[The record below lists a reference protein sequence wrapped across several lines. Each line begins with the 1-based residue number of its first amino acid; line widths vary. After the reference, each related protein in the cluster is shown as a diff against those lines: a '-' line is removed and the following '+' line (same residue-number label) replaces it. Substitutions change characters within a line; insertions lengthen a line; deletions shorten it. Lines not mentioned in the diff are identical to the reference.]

1 MKCRIDFRP
10 IGENQVF
17 GDGLPELLCDVADQ
31 ALAAD
36 ERQRCAGQSE
46 QLQQGSSRVVHTSI
60 TGVFDSRCVPAYELE
75 REGALSLA
83 IALRLIA
90 PEPIMIE
97 TGRTTNQPS
106 IGSR

>member
-1 MKCRIDFRP
+1 MKGGIDFWP
-10 IGENQVF
+10 ISEDQVF
-17 GDGLPELLCDVADQ
+17 GDGLSELLCDIADQ
-31 ALAAD
+31 TLAAD

-60 TGVFDSRCVPAYELE
+60 TGVFDSPGVLAFELE

-97 TGRTTNQPS
+97 AGRTTNQPS